1 MRDLLRS
8 LANTS
13 RGEPESQPQGIGL
26 GDRLEPIDRRH
37 GVAVE
42 TLLLRGRISGR
53 VLDFATEHCGGRDG
67 YREAEDRAD

>member
-42 TLLLRGRISGR
+42 ALFC
-53 VLDFATEHCGGRDG
+53 V
-67 YREAEDRAD
+67 AESPAEC